1 MTPPPNEPALPAR
14 PDSFWG
20 PVHGIPHS
28 DRLSEHHEVIVVG
41 AGITGLSTALLLAE
55 RGVDVAVVDARRI
68 GSGSTGRSTAKVSV
82 LHGTRTGQIRR
93 SNGEQTA
100 QAYLTAQLRG
110 QDLVRRVVEKSRIV
124 DLDVRDAWTYATS
137 EKSAGR
143 IEFEAATLS
152 AFGMAAMLAEPV
164 ELPFATSAAVCVSE
178 QMQINPAQYLAALHG
193 SLTAL
198 GVPVLWPERIASIA
212 KTNGRLHVT
221 SAQGTDMTADWV
233 VVATL
238 LPFPLR
244 TLMFATTKPAR
255 SYALAA
261 RVDGDLPQGM
271 YLSADSP
278 THSLRTATSQ
288 AGEEFLLVGGNGH
301 PTGRGNPTSRHVESL
316 ADWAREHFSVR
327 EFTHRWAA
335 QDYTSADQLPHIGA
349 SPLGPPNVLIATGF
363 GKWGF
368 TNGSAAAQ
376 ILSGMIVGDV
386 PDWAR
391 PFAPRLPSSLSGWKT
406 LTANNAEVAATLAS
420 GWLLE
425 PGQGSVAS
433 GQGAVRRDL
442 PHPDAVSEVG
452 GTRRVCSAVCTH
464 LGGIVRWNDADQSWD
479 CPLHGSRFNPDGE
492 VIVGPAVHGLAVE
505 DA

>member
-1 MTPPPNEPALPAR
+1 MTPPPNEPAVPAR
-14 PDSFWG
+14 PDPFWG
-20 PVHGIPHS
+20 RVYGIPDS

-55 RGVDVAVVDARRI
+55 RGIDVAVVDARRI

-82 LHGTRTGQIRR
+82 LHGTRTGQIRQ
-93 SNGEQTA
+93 SHGDETA
-100 QAYLTAQLRG
+100 QAYLTANVHG
-110 QDLVRRVVEKSRIV
+110 QDLVRRVVEKSGIV
-124 DLDVRDAWTYATS
+124 DWDVRDAWTYATS
-137 EKSAGR
+137 AKSASQ
-143 IEFEAATLS
+143 IEREAAAL
-152 AFGMAAMLAEPV
+152 AEFGMNATLADPV
-164 ELPFATSAAVCVSE
+164 ELPFETSAAVCLPE

-193 SLTAL
+193 SLTEL
-198 GVPVLWPERIASIA
+198 GVPVVWPERIASIGR
-212 KTNGRLHVT
+212 TNGRLHLT
-221 SAQGTDMTADWV
+221 STHGTDVTAEWV

-261 RVDGDLPQGM
+261 RVDGDVPRSM
-271 YLSADSP
+271 YLSADTP
-278 THSLRTATSQ
+278 THSLRTATSP
-288 AGEEFLLVGGNGH
+288 AGEEFLLLGGNGH
-301 PTGRGNPTSRHVESL
+301 PTGRGNPTSTHVESL
-316 ADWAREHFSVR
+316 ADWAREHFPIR

-376 ILSGMIVGDV
+376 ILSGMIVDEV
-386 PDWAR
+386 PDWAG

-406 LTANNAEVAATLAS
+406 LALNNAEVAATLAS

-425 PGQGSVAS
+425 PGKAEVAS
-433 GQGAVRRDL
+433 GQGEVRRDL

-479 CPLHGSRFNPDGE
+479 CPLHGSRFDPDGE

>member
-1 MTPPPNEPALPAR
+1 MNRPPDEAALPAR

-20 PVHGIPHS
+20 PVHGIPDS

-41 AGITGLSTALLLAE
+41 AGITGMSTALLLAE
-55 RGVDVAVVDARRI
+55 RGVDVAVIDARRI

-82 LHGTRTGQIRR
+82 LHGTRTGQIRQ
-93 SNGEQTA
+93 SHGEQTA

-110 QDLVRRVVEKSRIV
+110 QDLVRRVAEKSGIV
-124 DLDVRDAWTYATS
+124 DWDVRDAWTYATS
-137 EKSAGR
+137 PKSIGQIQR
-143 IEFEAATLS
+143 EAAALS
-152 AFGMAAMLAEPV
+152 EFGMDAMLAEPV
-164 ELPFATSAAVCVSE
+164 ELPFQTSAAVCLPE

-193 SLTAL
+193 SLTEL
-198 GVPVLWPERIASIA
+198 GVPVVWPERIASIT
-212 KTNGRLHVT
+212 KTNGRLHLT
-221 SAQGTDMTADWV
+221 STQGTDVSADWV

-288 AGEEFLLVGGNGH
+288 AGEEFLLLGGNGH
-301 PTGRGNPTSRHVESL
+301 PTGRGNPTSRHVEAL

-327 EFTHRWAA
+327 EVTHRWAA

-376 ILSGMIVGDV
+376 ILSGMIVDEV

-391 PFAPRLPSSLSGWKT
+391 PFAPRLPNSLSGWKT
-406 LTANNAEVAATLAS
+406 LAMNNAEVAATLAS
-420 GWLLE
+420 GWVLE
-425 PGQGSVAS
+425 PGRGSVAS
-433 GQGAVRRDL
+433 GRGAVRRDL
-442 PHPDAVSEVG
+442 PHPDAVSEVD

-479 CPLHGSRFNPDGE
+479 CPLHGSRFAPDGE
-492 VIVGPAVHGLAVE
+492 VIVGPAVHSLAVE
-505 DA
+505 DG